1 VQEHDEHAGSGGR
14 GPEFENVDVRIGVR
28 TLTDE
33 ENAKTLVDGVGDRQ
47 PEGVSL
53 VHFAQAT
60 LSVQVRL
67 VPQQLLGGVLIVHT

>member
-33 ENAKTLVDGVGDRQ
+33 ENAKTLVDGVGDGQ
-47 PEGVSL
+47 PKGVSL
-53 VHFAQAT
+53 VHFA
-60 LSVQVRL
+60 
-67 VPQQLLGGVLIVHT
+67 